1 MDQQGLHR
9 VYTDGLVRL
18 RVHWADS
25 NNTDEPTKPCRFS
38 TPSKD
43 RRSDA
48 FGAAA
53 AKTLRAASLTG
64 RTAMAGVFEVFVDA
78 ESQFRFRLK
87 APDGS
92 VLAISAPFE
101 DKRAAAA
108 GIADVR
114 ECAGTGLITDLS
126 PAAVPVTGAQV
137 QPAVPVQAAVPAPVP
152 AQVLP
157 ARPDH
162 RRQGFGTKRTPSE
175 APGSP
180 LCRPAAPAEPARWT
194 GRLSRRNLLP
204 GN

>member
-1 MDQQGLHR
+1 M
-9 VYTDGLVRL
+9 
-18 RVHWADS
+18 
-25 NNTDEPTKPCRFS
+25 
-38 TPSKD
+38 
-43 RRSDA
+43 
-48 FGAAA
+48 AA
-53 AKTLRAASLTG
+53 
-64 RTAMAGVFEVFVDA
+64 VFEVFVDA

-114 ECAGTGLITDLS
+114 ECAGTGLIADLS
-126 PAAVPVTGAQV
+126 PAAAPVTGSASVTGAQ
-137 QPAVPVQAAVPAPVP
+137 VQAAVPAPAP

-180 LCRPAAPAEPARWT
+180 LCRPAAAAEPPQPAPRQLMYVMKGQRESAGQSHKAAPT
-194 GRLSRRNLLP
+194 SHDAVRL
-204 GN
+204 

>member
-1 MDQQGLHR
+1 L
-9 VYTDGLVRL
+9 
-18 RVHWADS
+18 

-38 TPSKD
+38 TPPKD

-53 AKTLRAASLTG
+53 AKKLRAASLTG

-92 VLAISAPFE
+92 VLAVSAPFE

-114 ECAGTGLITDLS
+114 ECAGTGLVTDLS
-126 PAAVPVTGAQV
+126 PAAPQVTATAAQ
-137 QPAVPVQAAVPAPVP
+137 QESACTPVPAPVP
-152 AQVLP
+152 VP
-157 ARPDH
+157 ARADH
-162 RRQGFGTKRTPSE
+162 RRQGFGTKR
-175 APGSP
+175 
-180 LCRPAAPAEPARWT
+180 RPAAAQASWT
-194 GRLSRRNLLP
+194 GAA
-204 GN
+204 

>member
-1 MDQQGLHR
+1 
-9 VYTDGLVRL
+9 
-18 RVHWADS
+18 
-25 NNTDEPTKPCRFS
+25 
-38 TPSKD
+38 
-43 RRSDA
+43 
-48 FGAAA
+48 
-53 AKTLRAASLTG
+53 
-64 RTAMAGVFEVFVDA
+64 MAGVFEVFVDA

-126 PAAVPVTGAQV
+126 PAAVPA
-137 QPAVPVQAAVPAPVP
+137 PAPAPVPAPVP

-194 GRLSRRNLLP
+194 GRLSRRNQLP

>member
-1 MDQQGLHR
+1 M
-9 VYTDGLVRL
+9 
-18 RVHWADS
+18 HWADS
-25 NNTDEPTKPCRFS
+25 NNTDEPINPCRFS
-38 TPSKD
+38 TPPKD

-64 RTAMAGVFEVFVDA
+64 RTAMSGVFEVFVDA

-126 PAAVPVTGAQV
+126 AAAAPATKSAPVTESAAI
-137 QPAVPVQAAVPAPVP
+137 QPAVSAPAPAP

-157 ARPDH
+157 ARSEH
-162 RRQGFGTKRTPSE
+162 RRQGFGKKRTSSE

-194 GRLSRRNLLP
+194 GAA
-204 GN
+204 

>member
-1 MDQQGLHR
+1 MTPMNR
-9 VYTDGLVRL
+9 
-18 RVHWADS
+18 S
-25 NNTDEPTKPCRFS
+25 NPCRFS
-38 TPSKD
+38 TPPKD

-53 AKTLRAASLTG
+53 AKTLPAASLTG

-126 PAAVPVTGAQV
+126 
-137 QPAVPVQAAVPAPVP
+137 
-152 AQVLP
+152 
-157 ARPDH
+157 
-162 RRQGFGTKRTPSE
+162 RRQR
-175 APGSP
+175 
-180 LCRPAAPAEPARWT
+180 
-194 GRLSRRNLLP
+194 
-204 GN
+204 

>member
-1 MDQQGLHR
+1 
-9 VYTDGLVRL
+9 
-18 RVHWADS
+18 
-25 NNTDEPTKPCRFS
+25 
-38 TPSKD
+38 
-43 RRSDA
+43 
-48 FGAAA
+48 
-53 AKTLRAASLTG
+53 
-64 RTAMAGVFEVFVDA
+64 MAGVFEVFVDA

-126 PAAVPVTGAQV
+126 PAAVPA
-137 QPAVPVQAAVPAPVP
+137 PAPAPVPAPVP

-194 GRLSRRNLLP
+194 GAA
-204 GN
+204 

>member
-1 MDQQGLHR
+1 MTPMNR
-9 VYTDGLVRL
+9 
-18 RVHWADS
+18 S
-25 NNTDEPTKPCRFS
+25 NPCRFS
-38 TPSKD
+38 TPPKD

-53 AKTLRAASLTG
+53 AKTLPAASLTG

-126 PAAVPVTGAQV
+126 PAAAPVTEST
-137 QPAVPVQAAVPAPVP
+137 PVQAAVSAPAPVP

-157 ARPDH
+157 ARPGH
-162 RRQGFGTKRTPSE
+162 RRQGFGKNRTLAD

-180 LCRPAAPAEPARWT
+180 LCRPVAPAEPVPVDRGGLAAAILRH
-194 GRLSRRNLLP
+194 
-204 GN
+204 